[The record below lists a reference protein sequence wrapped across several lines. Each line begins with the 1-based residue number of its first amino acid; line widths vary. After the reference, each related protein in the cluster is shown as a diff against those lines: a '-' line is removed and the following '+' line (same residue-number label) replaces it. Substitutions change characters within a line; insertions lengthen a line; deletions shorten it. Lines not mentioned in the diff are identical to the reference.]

1 MFMKSVPMEY
11 LSACESAGK
20 VEKLTYRDKFL
31 LLYTPTKPAKRI
43 LYLIHGGGGDLLI
56 VNRDDQSTIGINR
69 DVVHAI
75 HLFEPAFAQGG

>member
-43 LYLIHGGGGDLLI
+43 LYSLLLTE
-56 VNRDDQSTIGINR
+56 RLSGT
-69 DVVHAI
+69 A
-75 HLFEPAFAQGG
+75 A